1 MKQMMEHINNKQ
13 RSTSNDIKERVHV
26 IRGSAGSR
34 IRGLDNPLSEDRV
47 VTSLWDNIGRVRP
60 RVCGSAG
67 RTIRGYVGRRSW
79 GEG

>member
-1 MKQMMEHINNKQ
+1 MKQMMKRINNKQ
-13 RSTSNDIKERVHV
+13 RSTLNDEEEVRV

-34 IRGLDNPLSEDRV
+34 VRGLDNPLSEDRV
-47 VTSLWDNIGRVRP
+47 VTSLWDDIGRVCP

-67 RTIRGYVGRRSW
+67 RAVRGYVGRRSW